1 MKRTLIV
8 VLLISTLLFACS
20 SPPPTI
26 SAALV
31 QTAIAQT
38 QAADP
43 TNTLSSSPTA
53 RPADYIIPQATP
65 EFRPVRLNVATIIA
79 NLKPLFSIAKVLG
92 LAHLENGQLR
102 VTIEVPGGI
111 QGDYYALV
119 GKEKFD
125 CMLLAEYPDYI
136 YCNGNSPKPDQYVI
150 VKLFEQGAEEAVFE
164 SRIGIPP

>member
-1 MKRTLIV
+1 MKRICVL
-8 VLLISTLLFACS
+8 VLLISTFLFACS
-20 SPPPTI
+20 SLSPTL
-26 SAALV
+26 SADIV

-43 TNTLSSSPTA
+43 TSSLSSSPTA
-53 RPADYIIPQATP
+53 RPADYTIPQATP
-65 EFRPVRLNVATIIA
+65 DFRPIRLNVATMIA

-92 LAHLENGQLR
+92 LARLENGQLR

-164 SRIGIPP
+164 ARIGIPP